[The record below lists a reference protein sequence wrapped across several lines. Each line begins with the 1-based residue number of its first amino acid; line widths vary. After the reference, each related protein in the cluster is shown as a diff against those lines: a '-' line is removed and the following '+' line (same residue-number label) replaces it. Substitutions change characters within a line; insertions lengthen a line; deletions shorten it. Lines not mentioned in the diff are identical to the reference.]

1 MTKQTLLS
9 WCDQQVKDGKEL
21 KLVWDGGGDSG
32 WVHFEL
38 DGDSYDDEH
47 TEKLID
53 YMYNK
58 LDYGSWAGEFQANG
72 EAIYNAEEQAFVG
85 TDYYSETADMEYD
98 VNIPI
103 PVPKHLWFDQL
114 NIHIEVNYDDTPEC
128 QVEFTIKNGFLTEEH
143 QKLEKQIND
152 YLVEKMTEAI
162 VKFEQ
167 EEEVGFESI
176 WDDVIITHSEFAE
189 ESEDSKIAYLK
200 EIDFRYP
207 DGDEKEIYLDL
218 KTIEIENEN

>member
-21 KLVWDGGGDSG
+21 KLVWDGGNDSG
-32 WVHFEL
+32 WVHFEI

-47 TEKLID
+47 TEKLVD
-53 YMYNK
+53 YMYNH
-58 LDYGSWAGEFQANG
+58 LDYGSWAGEFSANG
-72 EAIYNAEEQAFVG
+72 EAIYNVEEQAFVG
-85 TDYYSETADMEYD
+85 TDYYSESQTMEYD

-114 NIHIEVNYDDTPEC
+114 NIHIEVNYDETPDC
-128 QVEFTIKNGFLTEEH
+128 QVEFTIKNGFLTGEH

-152 YLVEKMTEAI
+152 YLVEEMTNAI

-176 WDDVIITHSEFAE
+176 WDDVILTQANFSE
-189 ESEDSKIAYLK
+189 ESEDSKIAYVQ
-200 EIDFRYP
+200 EVDFRYP

-218 KTIEIENEN
+218 KTIEIEDEN

>member
-21 KLVWDGGGDSG
+21 KLVWDGGNDSW
-32 WVHFEL
+32 WVHFEI

-47 TEKLID
+47 TEKLVD
-53 YMYNK
+53 YMYNH
-58 LDYGSWAGEFQANG
+58 LDYGSWAGEFSANG
-72 EAIYNAEEQAFVG
+72 EAIYNVEEQAFVG
-85 TDYYSETADMEYD
+85 TDYYSESQTMEYD

-114 NIHIEVNYDDTPEC
+114 NIHIEVNYDETPDC
-128 QVEFTIKNGFLTEEH
+128 QVEFTIKNGFLTGEH

-152 YLVEKMTEAI
+152 YLVEEMTNAI

-176 WDDVIITHSEFAE
+176 WDDVILTQANFSE
-189 ESEDSKIAYLK
+189 ESEDSKIAYVQ
-200 EIDFRYP
+200 EVDFRYP
-207 DGDEKEIYLDL
+207 DGEEKQIYLDL
-218 KTIEIENEN
+218 KTITIQDEN